1 MSSDTTQLRFSFF
14 VTLVFLCAAALLAGQ
29 SASAATT
36 GGDAFPLSTASARQA
51 GRPAF
56 VPNELLIRYQERTQS
71 ALADHVRRFGLSVV
85 RRFHVVP
92 VVQVRLPAGSDPLE
106 TAALLM
112 HESNIRYAEPNYY
125 RYPTAVPNDPFFGQQ
140 WALDNRGQ
148 IVQGSGGAV
157 DADINAPEA
166 WDRATSGAVVAVIDT
181 GVHHSHADLSTNI
194 WFNPGEIA
202 GNGLD
207 DDANGYV
214 DDSIGWDFGDN
225 DNDPADPDGHGT
237 AVAGIIGA
245 AGNNGTGIAGVS
257 WSGRIMPLKFLD
269 RAGFQ
274 TVAAEIAAI
283 QYARA
288 MGVRVVNC
296 SFGGEGFSQ
305 AEKDAIEATDAV
317 FVCSAGNSGADNGV
331 SPEYPATYGS
341 ANILSVAA
349 SNQDDSLA
357 YFSNFGANTVHVAA
371 PGVNLLTTAPGGYD
385 YFTGTSAS
393 APVVSGIAAMMFG
406 LNGSLAAPSV
416 ASLIKTTADAR
427 PGLAGLLTT
436 GARVNAQAALAATA
450 SSATPAPPAA
460 TPAPTVSANRAQT
473 ERLAGRWQF
482 IYTILSAFNQTYTL
496 NLSTVSES
504 GSTPGEYYI
513 YGTDT
518 YGNNDVIAGYD
529 PGTGSFLLL
538 DLSWIIDRFF
548 VFDFTGDDSVSGC
561 YYQIYPAGSANL
573 SSCYTM
579 NGTRTSRVSSGIS
592 PAGPNGNEQEQE
604 ERELSE
610 AGEASSLLGRG
621 TDRRATVARNA
632 WRQLEKLRRAVK
644 K

>member
-1 MSSDTTQLRFSFF
+1 MLPEKTRRRFLFF
-14 VTLVFLCAAALLAGQ
+14 VALFFLCATVLSSAKSATAATTEENAFLISNAAAGQ
-29 SASAATT
+29 S
-36 GGDAFPLSTASARQA
+36 

-56 VPNELLIRYQERTQS
+56 VPNELLVRYQERTPAS
-71 ALADHVRRFGLSVV
+71 LADHVRRFGLSVV
-85 RRFHVVP
+85 RQFHVVP

-106 TAALLM
+106 TAALLTR
-112 HESNIRYAEPNYY
+112 EPGVRYAEPNYY
-125 RYPTAVPNDPFFGQQ
+125 RYPAAVPNDPFFGLQ

-148 IVQGSGGAV
+148 TVQGGGGTV

-181 GVHHSHADLSTNI
+181 GVHHSHSDLSVNI

-207 DDANGYV
+207 DDANGFI

-245 AGNNGTGIAGVS
+245 AANNGTGIAGVS
-257 WSGRIMPLKFLD
+257 WSGKVMPLKFMD

-274 TVAAEIAAI
+274 TVATEIAAI

-296 SFGGEGFSQ
+296 SFGGEGFSR
-305 AEKDAIEATDAV
+305 AEKDAIEATNAI
-317 FVCSAGNSGADNGV
+317 FVCSAGNSGADNDV
-331 SPEYPATYGS
+331 SPEYPAAYGS

-371 PGVNLLTTAPGGYD
+371 PGVNLLTTTPGGYG

-393 APVVSGIAAMMFG
+393 APVVSGIASLMFG
-406 LNGSLAAPSV
+406 LNGSLDATSV
-416 ASLIKTTADAR
+416 ASLIKSSADPK

-450 SSATPAPPAA
+450 SPAIPAPPA
-460 TPAPTVSANRAQT
+460 TPVPTDSSNRSQT
-473 ERLAGRWQF
+473 ERLAGTWQF
-482 IYTILSAFNQTYTL
+482 IYTILSSFSQTYTL
-496 NLSTVSES
+496 DLSTVSES
-504 GSTPGEYYI
+504 SASPGQYYI
-513 YGTDT
+513 FGTDT

-529 PGTGSFLLL
+529 PETKSFLLL

-548 VFDFTGDDSVSGC
+548 VFDFTGNDSVSGC
-561 YYQIYPAGSANL
+561 YYQVYPAGSANL

-579 NGTRTSRVSSGIS
+579 NGTRTSRSGSGIS
-592 PAGPNGNEQEQE
+592 PAGTNENEREQE
-604 ERELSE
+604 EREASE
-610 AGEASSLLGRG
+610 AGEVSSLLGSG
-621 TDRRATVARNA
+621 TGRRATAA
-632 WRQLEKLRRAVK
+632 GHTARQLEKLRHALK